1 MKRIAFWMLA
11 AGAGLF
17 AVGCGRGSDHRE
29 VKHDVQQLV
38 HDAQTDANHA
48 ADSAARTANAAAHDA
63 ESAVHELQA
72 DVHRS
77 AVELRSDVHS
87 GDNRYGTE
95 VIQVRGD
102 ADPRLANPTQLE
114 RDAKANAVQAAGA
127 AAEAEAEKLLKLK

>member
-17 AVGCGRGSDHRE
+17 AVGCGRGGDHGE

-38 HDAQTDANHA
+38 HDAQSDANHA
-48 ADSAARTANAAAHDA
+48 ANAAAHDANAAAHDA

-72 DVHRS
+72 DAHQS
-77 AVELRSDVHS
+77 AVELHNVPRA
-87 GDNRYGTE
+87 GYGTE

-102 ADPRLANPTQLE
+102 EGPHLANPAQLD
-114 RDAKANAVQAAGA
+114 RDAKADAAQAAGD